1 MTTVSTKGKMIHF
14 LYKNLV
20 RRQQK
25 LNNNFP
31 RVSLQNSDVV
41 QYNIV
46 TVFCIIDGY

>member
-14 LYKNLV
+14 LYINLV

-25 LNNNFP
+25 LNNFP
-31 RVSLQNSDVV
+31 RVSLQNSDV

-46 TVFCIIDGY
+46 SVFCIIDGY

>member
-25 LNNNFP
+25 LNNFP
-31 RVSLQNSDVV
+31 RVSLQNSDVI

-46 TVFCIIDGY
+46 SVFCIIDGF